1 MLLLPCRI
9 LLIFQG
15 QKFTSKAFKVE
26 AGAVTKNAPTII
38 STGEEKVNP
47 GNAKKKKRATP
58 LTKTKSKT
66 SPKNSARMGRIARL
80 NRKKLERSASQRA
93 AATKKLEGETAI
105 QEKEK
110 TDA

>member
-1 MLLLPCRI
+1 MI
-9 LLIFQG
+9 VQG

-26 AGAVTKNAPTII
+26 AGAVTKSVPKVPTI

-47 GNAKKKKRATP
+47 GNAKKKAAP
-58 LTKTKSKT
+58 LTKTKSKP

-80 NRKKLERSASQRA
+80 NRKKLERTASQRA
-93 AATKKLEGETAI
+93 AAEAAAEATTNVEGETAI
-105 QEKEK
+105 PEKKK